1 MIITSLTNTK
11 IKEICKLKEKK
22 YRNMTNTFLIEGIN
36 LVTEAGK
43 SNLLKEI
50 FVLDKL
56 NGKLIKT
63 NKSILNEN
71 NQLST
76 LRFYTSQPTD
86 FVALGFASLYT
97 QLIQESNLDNIDEL
111 MDEVTEINSEDD
123 VYAEEEVK

>member
-1 MIITSLTNTK
+1 MPKSPTLFSNK
-11 IKEICKLKEKK
+11 INYQWNQPSTGE
-22 YRNMTNTFLIEGIN
+22 
-36 LVTEAGK
+36 
-43 SNLLKEI
+43 KEI